1 MLARRAR
8 RTLLLALAGA
18 LAVGATACSKDPAPT
33 RTPERATEI
42 VSVTLFLDPAR
53 TDCVKARFAG
63 DPSLAAALNP
73 GPDDLPSAAQR
84 QRFTQAMR
92 ECIPPEVLAD
102 AAGRIV
108 LSALPGSTDE
118 ALACVKGR
126 IVAMSAADQDTLLIG
141 SVNPPAVQLDLAR
154 VLTDQLTVPCR
165 LDALVDPSGGTSI
178 PGPVG
183 SVSTTVS
190 GGGAGAT
197 VVTR

>member
-1 MLARRAR
+1 MAVVVAAV
-8 RTLLLALAGA
+8 TAGC
-18 LAVGATACSKDPAPT
+18 GRDPAPA

-53 TDCVKARFAG
+53 TDCVEQRFAA
-63 DPSLAAALNP
+63 DPSIAAALNP

-92 ECIPPEVLAD
+92 ECIPPDVLAD

-108 LSALPGSTDE
+108 LSALPGSSDQ

-154 VLTDQLTVPCR
+154 VLTEQLTVPCR
-165 LDALVDPSGGTSI
+165 LDALVDPSGGTSV

-183 SVSTTVS
+183 PVASTVP
-190 GGGAGAT
+190 GGGSGAT